1 MGVSLRYA
9 DLRYESAQKRL
20 PRATD
25 VTDELY
31 SALRPL
37 ALALHHGRAVRQV
50 GVSLGRLT
58 GEAEQLSMFEDARH
72 MRMCALDGTTDA
84 LRNKYGFDVVRRMRT
99 MGFTHTEKD
108 DFTPFARHFN

>member
-1 MGVSLRYA
+1 M
-9 DLRYESAQKRL
+9 
-20 PRATD
+20 
-25 VTDELY
+25 TDELY

-72 MRMCALDGTTDA
+72 MRMCTLDGTTDA